1 MEIGEIIEFE
11 SGDEFRLGTIVGEIG
26 KKKLEVV
33 TADGDEMRTT
43 RSKVS
48 FETGIAVSDPSSA
61 ETARRRAQ
69 RFADRVDELADEIDL
84 AMLWEFVTDM
94 GDEPVEP
101 RAMAELY
108 FASTEPAER
117 LALVSVLRD
126 DIVYFKQKKG
136 PRFEPRSA
144 SQVEQLKR
152 QREAELEKERERKDF
167 VDDVARILKADK
179 AERTEVA
186 AEKLDDPNFRRLLRI
201 IEKYALHDRDYD
213 DRDKAIELLDQIEEA
228 AGRPLTGQYNL
239 RAFNLLVEMTHWDEH
254 ENLHLR
260 RYHISTETDEEVLE
274 AAEAICE
281 EHWEPESWRRDLT
294 GVESFSID
302 AASTRDIDDAV
313 SCEPLEDGG
322 WRVGVHIADPSAC
335 VANGSRVDLAAR
347 DRGTSLYLPSRN
359 VPMFPQPLSHGRMSL
374 VADKL
379 RPAVS
384 TLLTFDENFELVDTE
399 VAPSVVRV
407 DHRLTYE
414 EVERL
419 LDGDEEGSPADRLAT
434 LRHIADELRHRRF
447 DAGAVDINL
456 PDPDLSVDLSGE
468 EPCVECGVRPKASRA
483 RGVVS
488 ELMITSNH
496 VMGRLCREHDLPTI
510 YRAQDPPEDDLYDDD
525 VMSVPEGLA
534 REFALVRKMKPGDVT
549 TEPAPHFG
557 LGLSVYVQAT
567 SPIRR
572 YSDLVC
578 QRQVK
583 AFLADQPLPYGE
595 DDILEIL
602 ASVEENA
609 RHAKIAE
616 RETERYWTLYY
627 LAQRQGEPLE
637 ATMIEHKDRNANR
650 VAVFLHDVALKAN
663 AKFRDRVAVGE
674 KCEVVVKK
682 ADPRKDVL
690 HLRQA

>member
-1 MEIGEIIEFE
+1 MKIGEIIEFE
-11 SGDEFRLGTIVGEIG
+11 SGDEFRLGAVVGEIG

-43 RSKVS
+43 RSEVS
-48 FETGIAVSDPSSA
+48 FETGIEVSDPSRSEA
-61 ETARRRAQ
+61 ATRAARR
-69 RFADRVDELADEIDL
+69 FDDRVTELADEIDL

-94 GDEPVEP
+94 GDDPVEP
-101 RAMAELY
+101 RAIAELY

-117 LALVSVLRD
+117 LALISVLRD

-136 PRFEPRSA
+136 RRFEPRSS

-152 QREAELEKERERKDF
+152 QREAELEKERERKTF
-167 VDDVARILKADK
+167 VDDVVRILEADESDRPRL
-179 AERTEVA
+179 AE
-186 AEKLDDPNFRRLLRI
+186 EKLDDSSFRRLLRI
-201 IEKYALHDRDYD
+201 IKKYALHDRDYD
-213 DRDKAIELLDQIEEA
+213 DREKAVELLDQIDDELD
-228 AGRPLTGQYNL
+228 RHLTGQYNL
-239 RAFNLLVEMTHWDEH
+239 RAFNMLVDMRVWDEH
-254 ENLHLR
+254 ENLHLH
-260 RYHISTETDEEVLE
+260 RYHISTDVDDEVLE

-281 EHWEPESWRRDLT
+281 ASWEPEDWRRDLT
-294 GVESFSID
+294 GVETFSID
-302 AASTRDIDDAV
+302 AAETRDIDDAL

-335 VANGSRVDLAAR
+335 VESGSRLDLAAR
-347 DRGTSLYLPSRN
+347 DRGTSLYLPSQN
-359 VPMFPQPLSHGRMSL
+359 VPMFPRSLSHDRMSL
-374 VADKL
+374 VADEL
-379 RPAVS
+379 RPAVTTFLS
-384 TLLTFDENFELVDTE
+384 FDEDFELVDTE

-414 EVERL
+414 EVEGL
-419 LDGDEEGSPADRLAT
+419 LDDESDKPLADKLAT
-434 LRHIADELRHRRF
+434 LRHIADELMRRRF
-447 DAGAVDINL
+447 EAGAVDINL
-456 PDPDLSVDLSGE
+456 PDPDLSVDLEGD
-468 EPCVECGVRPKASRA
+468 EPSVECRVHPDASRA
-483 RGVVS
+483 REVVS
-488 ELMITSNH
+488 ELMIASNN
-496 VMGRLCREHDLPTI
+496 VMGRLCRDHDLPTM
-510 YRAQDPPEDDLYDDD
+510 YRGQAPPEDELYDDD

-557 LGLSVYVQAT
+557 LGLPVYVQAT

-583 AFLADQPLPYGE
+583 AFLADRPLPYGE

-602 ASVEENA
+602 ASVDQNA
-609 RHAKIAE
+609 RHAKITE

-627 LAQRQGEPLE
+627 LAQRQGEALE
-637 ATMIEHKDRNANR
+637 ATMIEHKDHNANR

-663 AKFRDRVAVGE
+663 AKFRDEVPVGE
-674 KCEVVVKK
+674 TCEVVVKK